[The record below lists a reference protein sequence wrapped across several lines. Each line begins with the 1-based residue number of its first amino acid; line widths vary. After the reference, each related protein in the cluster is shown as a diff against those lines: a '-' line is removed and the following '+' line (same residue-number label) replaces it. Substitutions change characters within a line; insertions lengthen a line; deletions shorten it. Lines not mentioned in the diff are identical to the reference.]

1 MLVMHIGAR
10 AGVIW
15 IPEGTDLRAKASF
28 HRVARSARPTDLMRS
43 EHLLEQATIS
53 GQGLVR
59 AAYGGSLLDH
69 ADSDEGD
76 SLVYAIPIKRLDRV
90 IAVIEIDQESVAT
103 VDLRQKHLQIIEQI
117 CTLSSN
123 RLAKLMDAD
132 GLVEQPQSL
141 KTQSVVVSREP
152 FEKTDAEAT
161 LDTSPVPD
169 GGPTVA
175 MGEKRW
181 WQVWTK

>member
-1 MLVMHIGAR
+1 MPPAY
-10 AGVIW
+10 
-15 IPEGTDLRAKASF
+15 
-28 HRVARSARPTDLMRS
+28 PTAQDVFR
-43 EHLLEQATIS
+43 Q
-53 GQGLVR
+53 
-59 AAYGGSLLDH
+59 SLT
-69 ADSDEGD
+69 
-76 SLVYAIPIKRLDRV
+76 VYAIPIKRLDRV